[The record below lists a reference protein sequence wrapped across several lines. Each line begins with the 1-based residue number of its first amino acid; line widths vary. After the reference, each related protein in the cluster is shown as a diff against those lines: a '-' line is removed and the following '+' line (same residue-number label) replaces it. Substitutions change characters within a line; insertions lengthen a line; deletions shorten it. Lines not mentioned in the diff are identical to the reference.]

1 MARKGR
7 RIINFITLDC
17 STMIHPVG
25 HFFTYVV
32 GEKCR
37 NGTIFPVGYLKKGG
51 GGKKN
56 LKKNQ
61 KWSRLIGDLKVG
73 QSAHFLLA
81 SSPSNQILL
90 HFALDGPVC
99 DFLFSKQ

>member
-1 MARKGR
+1 MQ
-7 RIINFITLDC
+7 
-17 STMIHPVG
+17 VG

-32 GEKCR
+32 GEKR
-37 NGTIFPVGYLKKGG
+37 GN
-51 GGKKN
+51 GKKKFVCGVKKRWSWERN
-56 LKKNQ
+56 FKKNK
-61 KWSRLIGDLKVG
+61 KWRRLIRDLKIG

-99 DFLFSKQ
+99 YFLFSKQ

>member
-1 MARKGR
+1 MQ
-7 RIINFITLDC
+7 
-17 STMIHPVG
+17 VG

-32 GEKCR
+32 GEKR
-37 NGTIFPVGYLKKGG
+37 GNGNLFSFVELKKRWSWERNF
-51 GGKKN
+51 KKN
-56 LKKNQ
+56 KK
-61 KWSRLIGDLKVG
+61 WRRLIRDLKIG

-99 DFLFSKQ
+99 YFLFSKQ